1 MLTGKTVLAHGGS
14 VAWNE
19 YRRRWIMIAVEMMG
33 SSFLGEVWYAEADTP
48 LGPWVYARKIVT
60 HDDYSFY
67 NPKHHPMFDQ
77 EGGRVIYFE
86 GTYTT
91 TFSGNKDP
99 TPRYDYNQVMYQLD
113 LSDERLALPVPIY
126 AVRQNVSSARLVT
139 GSRLSEDA
147 RPREIAFFAPDRP
160 GLAAVPVI
168 EKRDEKTGE
177 WLLTVKVDWSWRR
190 VDGRKWPVS
199 ASVRY
204 SRRCRETAGR
214 DSSALRFRKLAG
226 RGVYYSPIA
235 EPRTGFQRSDR
246 PVGLVWRNPS
256 RLVIW

>member
-1 MLTGKTVLAHGGS
+1 
-14 VAWNE
+14 
-19 YRRRWIMIAVEMMG
+19 MIAVEMKG

-60 HDDYSFY
+60 HDEYSFY

-113 LSDERLALPVPIY
+113 LSDERLTLPVPIY

-160 GLAAVPVI
+160 GLAAIPVI
-168 EKRDEKTGE
+168 EKTDEKNGE
-177 WLLTVKVDWSWRR
+177 WLLTAKSTGRGAGSTVENGESPLLYVIPADAVKPPA
-190 VDGRKWPVS
+190 G
-199 ASVRY
+199 
-204 SRRCRETAGR
+204 TAP
-214 DSSALRFRKLAG
+214 LFVFRQLAG